1 MTTPNTS
8 TEPDVVDLL
17 LQQHDQIKSIFAQLQ
32 TTTGTA
38 KRDLFDELVRL
49 LAVHESA
56 EESVVHPMARRE
68 LEGGEQVVDQRL
80 AEEDEAKK
88 ELAELYDMGVDNPE
102 FDRRLAAFAAAVVQ
116 HATHEENEE
125 FLRLRATVDAD
136 KLRRMGGALKAA
148 EAVAPTRPHA
158 NAPESAVG
166 NLMAAPVLGVFDRAR
181 DAVRDWHQ
189 KNPD

>member
-1 MTTPNTS
+1 MTTPNST

-17 LQQHDQIKSIFAQLQ
+17 LQQHDQIKSMFAQLQ

-56 EESVVHPMARRE
+56 EESVVHPMAKRE
-68 LEGGEQVVDQRL
+68 LDDGEQVVDRRL

-102 FDRRLAAFAAAVVQ
+102 FDRRLVTFAAAVVE

-125 FLRLRATVDAD
+125 FLRLRASVDAD
-136 KLRRMGGALKAA
+136 KLRRMAGALKAA
-148 EAVAPTRPHA
+148 EAAAPTRPHA
-158 NAPESAVG
+158 NAPESAAG

-181 DAVRDWHQ
+181 DAVRDWHK
-189 KNPD
+189 KNQD

>member
-1 MTTPNTS
+1 MTTPNST

-17 LQQHDQIKSIFAQLQ
+17 VEQHDRIKSRFAQLQ

-56 EESVVHPMARRE
+56 EESVVHPMAKRE
-68 LEGGEQVVDQRL
+68 LDDGEQVVDRRL

-102 FDRRLAAFAAAVVQ
+102 FDRRLVTFAAAVVE
-116 HATHEENEE
+116 HATHEDTEE
-125 FLRLRATVDAD
+125 VPRLRARPAAHTP
-136 KLRRMGGALKAA
+136 RRMA
-148 EAVAPTRPHA
+148 
-158 NAPESAVG
+158 
-166 NLMAAPVLGVFDRAR
+166 AAPRAAAR
-181 DAVRDWHQ
+181 AAPARA
-189 KNPD
+189 PR